1 VRLGV
6 LNFLPRYLDELQP
19 AQLRQ
24 LRDLGFTGTG
34 LPGADDPA
42 SIPTA
47 RAAEVGRMFHDA
59 GVDLIE
65 YGRYS
70 TTLIAPDAAVRQRN
84 LDSLRE
90 ACRVA
95 AAADC
100 PAVIVGAGSHNP
112 RGAWFAHPDNAS
124 PETLDRLIATLQE
137 AATLAEDAGVL
148 LGLECHTVTPLKD
161 AVTARAVLD
170 AVASPALRV
179 HLDPVNWMT
188 WETVYRSGAATAAMF
203 DALGAERLLGA
214 HSKGVTVEDRMIIH
228 LSEAVT
234 GAPDDLF
241 DHAALLRL
249 AARMP
254 RDFYVAIE
262 HLTPAQM
269 PAARDHLLR
278 VADQIGVGFV

>member
-1 VRLGV
+1 MRLGV
-6 LNFLPRYLDELQP
+6 LNFLPRHLDELQP

-70 TTLIAPDAAVRQRN
+70 TTLIAPDIAVRQRN

-112 RGAWFAHPDNAS
+112 RGAWFALCWLKIHPGRAIAQVHAV
-124 PETLDRLIATLQE
+124 DRPLPRLESRQRGAIARR
-137 AATLAEDAGVL
+137 AG
-148 LGLECHTVTPLKD
+148 
-161 AVTARAVLD
+161 
-170 AVASPALRV
+170 
-179 HLDPVNWMT
+179 
-188 WETVYRSGAATAAMF
+188 
-203 DALGAERLLGA
+203 
-214 HSKGVTVEDRMIIH
+214 
-228 LSEAVT
+228 
-234 GAPDDLF
+234 
-241 DHAALLRL
+241 
-249 AARMP
+249 
-254 RDFYVAIE
+254 
-262 HLTPAQM
+262 
-269 PAARDHLLR
+269 
-278 VADQIGVGFV
+278 